1 MKMFKKTAA
10 FLLAAAVALSL
21 CACGQTP
28 AMQTPEVTGA
38 EMETRTIT
46 DALGREV
53 TVPAT
58 VEKIIP
64 LGNTPRMITYLGLA
78 DKVVGYSGMDPEK
91 VTPLVAYAYV
101 NSERWADVPIVGT
114 DAAGN
119 TR

>member
-21 CACGQTP
+21 CACGQAP

-101 NSERWADVPIVGT
+101 NSERLSLIHI
-114 DAAGN
+114 
-119 TR
+119 